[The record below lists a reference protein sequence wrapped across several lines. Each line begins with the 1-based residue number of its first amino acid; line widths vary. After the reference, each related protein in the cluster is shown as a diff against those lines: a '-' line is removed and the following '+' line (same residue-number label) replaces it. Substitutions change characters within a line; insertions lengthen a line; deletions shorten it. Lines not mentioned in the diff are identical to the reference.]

1 MKACFARTTRL
12 RWVAVLLALM
22 LSAAVLPEAR
32 AQNTLRY
39 FSQTRH
45 YLRGAFRSFW
55 ERNGGVATFGYPVT
69 EEYIRNADGRIVQ
82 YFERARFELTINGN
96 QAVVNLGRL
105 GAEITGN
112 RIFPQVPPFQSNPAR
127 LYFSETGH
135 SLFGAFKSTWEAR
148 GRTAIFGVPISEEI
162 NEQLA
167 DGRWHTVQYF
177 ERARFELW
185 PGGVRLGLLGRALA
199 PAQLLAPW
207 PPEAAPPGPLNENGE
222 PRPPAPAPPTPV
234 PPPPPAGDP
243 GKLGTIIHQGL
254 GVRGN
259 GTITPLAAPAGV
271 GFTFT
276 AAGYDP
282 AERVGVWLTRP
293 GKGGVEAIDPRLV
306 SSDGRGNI
314 RVVFTTSASTEGIWT
329 ITGQGASTGRSVT
342 APFKL
347 TRDYLAP
354 LGTARPASRNGA
366 VTPAEGGR
374 STIFALSGTGFRAS
388 EVLDLWI
395 TSPDGIYVLT
405 SARADA
411 RGRIGYS
418 PGMLVQF
425 GAQNPT
431 GVYGYHY
438 LGTRSGR
445 RVDLYFTFNGK

>member
-1 MKACFARTTRL
+1 
-12 RWVAVLLALM
+12 
-22 LSAAVLPEAR
+22 
-32 AQNTLRY
+32 
-39 FSQTRH
+39 
-45 YLRGAFRSFW
+45 
-55 ERNGGVATFGYPVT
+55 
-69 EEYIRNADGRIVQ
+69 
-82 YFERARFELTINGN
+82 
-96 QAVVNLGRL
+96 
-105 GAEITGN
+105 
-112 RIFPQVPPFQSNPAR
+112 
-127 LYFSETGH
+127 
-135 SLFGAFKSTWEAR
+135 
-148 GRTAIFGVPISEEI
+148 
-162 NEQLA
+162 
-167 DGRWHTVQYF
+167 
-177 ERARFELW
+177 
-185 PGGVRLGLLGRALA
+185 
-199 PAQLLAPW
+199 
-207 PPEAAPPGPLNENGE
+207 
-222 PRPPAPAPPTPV
+222 V